1 MATLRAQSRPGMC
14 LQEAAKRTGPRTS
27 TSAMNRSTHPPR
39 PLASGRQR
47 RNERCILSPDHWSE
61 MRVDVTELPLLNRMA
76 YDRVAQ
82 QYETRAVSDAINDVP
97 IVAAVMSAW
106 RSRHEGT
113 PRLLDVGCGAGVN
126 LRMFAN
132 EGCVVTGIDISP
144 EMVTI
149 AQENAPA
156 AQVLE
161 GDVMEIERR
170 ESFDI
175 VFAKAF
181 LHLYPKVDA
190 FNVLNHLTSFLVND
204 GIIYIATTAH
214 QTPSEGFEN
223 KSDYE
228 GSPARFRSRWTP
240 GEWHELAK
248 QAGLSI
254 VCEWRNTDRRN
265 NKNWMNL
272 ICTRD

>member
-1 MATLRAQSRPGMC
+1 
-14 LQEAAKRTGPRTS
+14 
-27 TSAMNRSTHPPR
+27 
-39 PLASGRQR
+39 
-47 RNERCILSPDHWSE
+47 